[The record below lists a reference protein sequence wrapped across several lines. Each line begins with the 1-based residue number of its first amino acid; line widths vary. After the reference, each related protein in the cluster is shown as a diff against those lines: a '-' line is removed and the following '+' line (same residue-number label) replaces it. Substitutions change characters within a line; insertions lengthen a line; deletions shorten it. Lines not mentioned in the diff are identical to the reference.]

1 MAESELR
8 KTLLHTKKNG
18 YDSLGDED
26 RKAMEEYCT
35 TYRSFLDMGKTERE
49 CVAVAVHLA
58 EMHGFREWQP
68 EERYAPGDRIYFVNR
83 EKNVALAVIGQKP
96 LSEGVRI
103 AVAHADAPRLDLKP
117 APLYEDDEMAYF
129 KTHYYG
135 GVRKYQWTTVPLAL
149 HGAVVLKNGEKILV
163 KLGDA
168 PEDPQFLITDLLP
181 HLGRK
186 QGEKPLNEAIPA
198 ETLNLLIG
206 GRPCAGDDGK
216 DRVKLEV
223 LRLLNERYG
232 IVEEDFA
239 SAELEAVPA
248 WPAREIGFDRSFL
261 GAYGHDDR
269 SCAFAALSA
278 ILKLDAPE
286 KTAICLLVDKEE
298 IGSEGVTGMQSA
310 AFDRFVAALCRIEG
324 VPIEE
329 CWAHS
334 FCLSADVTAAYDP
347 NFSEVYDHR
356 NSTRCNYGVGLKK
369 YTGSGGKSGGSD
381 ASAETMGY
389 LRGVFNKNGVLW
401 QTAEMG
407 KTDLGGGGTVA
418 KFMARRNIDTVD
430 IGVPVL
436 SMHAPYETVAKL
448 DCYMTYRAILAV
460 FEDRTDDATD

>member
-8 KTLLHTKKNG
+8 KKLLFEKKNG
-18 YDSLGDED
+18 NDLLTDAE
-26 RKAMEEYCT
+26 RQEMEAYCAQ
-35 TYRSFLDMGKTERE
+35 YRAFLDAGKTERE
-49 CVAVAVHLA
+49 CIAAALYLA
-58 EMHGFREWQP
+58 ETHGFRAWKP
-68 EERYAPGDRIYFVNR
+68 EERYAPGDKIYYVNR
-83 EKNVALAVIGQKP
+83 EKNIALAVIGEKP
-96 LSEGVRI
+96 LSDGVCA
-103 AVAHADAPRLDLKP
+103 AVAHVDAPRLDLKP
-117 APLYEDDEMAYF
+117 APLYEEDEMAFF

-135 GVRKYQWTTVPLAL
+135 GIRKYQWTTVPLAL

-168 PEDPQFLITDLLP
+168 PDDPQFLITDLLP
-181 HLGRK
+181 HLGRQ
-186 QGEKPLNEAIPA
+186 QGAKPLNEAIPA

-206 GRPCAGDDGK
+206 GRPCAEDDGK

-239 SAELEAVPA
+239 SAELQAVPA
-248 WPAREIGFDRSFL
+248 YSAREIGFDRSFL

-278 ILKLDAPE
+278 ILLPKIPE

-298 IGSEGVTGMQSA
+298 IGSEGVSGMQSA
-310 AFDRFVAALCRIEG
+310 AFDRFVSALCRTQD
-324 VPIEE
+324 VPLEE
-329 CWAHS
+329 CYANS

-347 NFSEVYDHR
+347 NFSEVYDKR
-356 NSTRCNYGVGLKK
+356 NSTRCNYGVGIKK

-381 ASAETMGY
+381 ASAEAMGY
-389 LRGVFNKNGVLW
+389 LRGILNKNGVQW

-407 KTDLGGGGTVA
+407 KTDVGGGGTVA

-448 DCYMTYRAILAV
+448 DCYMTFRAIRAV
-460 FEDRTDDATD
+460 FEDRRG